1 MRRPPAREPG
11 RRSLS
16 IHGRLF
22 LGFAGALGV
31 CGALM
36 VTIIYV
42 GMRFVPTYDLTR
54 TVEVPAGS
62 VPPRA
67 CTPPGATPLTGPG
80 DIACPTPTEGE
91 KSDGRQTD
99 GRQTDGQKADLLE
112 ADGLK
117 TGTPADITTKEEV
130 WSTVLTFSVGG
141 VLLVMAL
148 GLGAG
153 WILSQRLLAPLHTIS
168 EAAARAANGNLRDR
182 INAEGPADELKQLAD
197 TFDGML
203 ARLEE
208 SFAAHQR
215 FAANASHELLTPLAT
230 TRTLLQVAGDDPTGE
245 EFAELVPMLWETNER
260 NIHVVRALLDLA
272 TADRTAPFDP
282 APVDLAA
289 LAVRVVA
296 ERAER
301 AAAYDIRLDTEIE
314 AGCEVTGSAT
324 LLRQLLLNLLDNAL
338 THNVAGGSVQL
349 AVHREEGVVVEVDNT
364 GPQVDEDIVD
374 RLFEPFYRARSRVS
388 SDRTGHG
395 LGLAIVQSIVTAHH
409 GTVTATANPGGGLT
423 ARIELPPADQ
433 PQRIGPV
440 SRL

>member
-1 MRRPPAREPG
+1 MRRRPARRPA

-22 LGFAGALGV
+22 LGFAGALGL

-62 VPPRA
+62 VPPRV
-67 CTPPGATPLTGPG
+67 CTPPGTTPPLPG
-80 DIACPTPTEGE
+80 DIACPTPGEGQMTEGH
-91 KSDGRQTD
+91 R
-99 GRQTDGQKADLLE
+99 

-117 TGTPADITTKEEV
+117 TGAPADITTKEEV
-130 WSTVLTFSVGG
+130 WSTVLTFSIGG

-153 WILSQRLLAPLHTIS
+153 WILSKRLLAPLHTIS

-182 INAEGPADELKQLAD
+182 INAGGPADELKQLAD

-272 TADRTAPFDP
+272 TADRAAPFDP
-282 APVDLAA
+282 GPVDVSVLV
-289 LAVRVVA
+289 VRVVA
-296 ERAER
+296 ERAGR
-301 AAAYDIRLDTEIE
+301 AASYGIRIETEIE
-314 AGCEVTGSAT
+314 ADCEVTGNAT

-338 THNVAGGSVQL
+338 THNVAGGSVHL

-364 GPQVDEDIVD
+364 GPHVEEEVVD

-395 LGLAIVQSIVTAHH
+395 LGLAIVRSIVTAHH

-423 ARIELPPADQ
+423 ARIELPPG
-433 PQRIGPV
+433 PSQRNSCTTRISPT
-440 SRL
+440 R